1 MFQKKVILPGILL
14 VASLVLLVLNLTTP
28 EGKINILGAISNI
41 LLILGMALVIIDNRK
56 KPNNRS

>member
-41 LLILGMALVIIDNRK
+41 LLILGMVLVIIDNRK